1 MSRNPPS
8 IRAPVVV
15 KKAHQAVHVAER
27 VACSAK
33 NSLEVAWFNHFGYLV
48 VAFLVIAGMRMFHAA
63 EKGTHYAVV
72 LIVETFETGFMCVV
86 RNNQEGLNQIFITTA
101 VIFYA
106 RCTVTSF
113 HQCTYLA
120 HHEGPR

>member
-33 NSLEVAWFNHFGYLV
+33 NSREVAWFNHFGYLV
-48 VAFLVIAGMRMFHAA
+48 VEFLVIADLRVFHAA
-63 EKGTHYAVV
+63 EKGTRYAIV
-72 LIVETFETGFMCVV
+72 LIVKTFENGFMCVV
-86 RNNQEGLNQIFITTA
+86 ETTRK
-101 VIFYA
+101 VLI
-106 RCTVTSF
+106 RSLLL
-113 HQCTYLA
+113 Q
-120 HHEGPR
+120 R